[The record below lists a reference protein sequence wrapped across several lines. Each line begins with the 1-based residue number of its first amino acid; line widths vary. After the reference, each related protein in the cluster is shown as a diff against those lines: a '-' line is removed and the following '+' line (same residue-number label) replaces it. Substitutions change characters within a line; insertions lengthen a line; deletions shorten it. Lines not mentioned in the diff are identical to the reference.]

1 MVGCLFSTSTS
12 LSSKSADIRFT
23 FPLTAYKL
31 RSQLK
36 NHLGIIC
43 MYKIGQTIELSPNAE
58 ALIIDRTT
66 TAVTLERTFTSQ
78 VTVPL
83 DELTAALVEPPEL
96 LYGVGFNSGGQHLT
110 NNPTTGQPTPAF
122 TAWEQMLRRSDEL
135 VQFKLYKFAG
145 FAVAQIW
152 HDFQNF
158 ADWFVVHW
166 KKAHSFWP
174 TLNAETGQK
183 VYSPTTVR
191 WTPSQEGIP
200 ADILVATRQL
210 V

>member
-23 FPLTAYKL
+23 FQLTAYKL
-31 RSQLK
+31 WPQLK
-36 NHLGIIC
+36 NHHGIIS
-43 MYKIGQTIELSPNAE
+43 MYKIGQTIELSQDAD

-66 TAVTLERTFTSQ
+66 TTVTLERTFKSH

-83 DELTAALVEPPEL
+83 EGFTAAIVEPPEL
-96 LYGVGFNSGGQHLT
+96 LHGVGFNSGGQHLT
-110 NNPTTGQPTPAF
+110 NNPTTGHPTPAY

-145 FAVAQIW
+145 FTVAPIW

-158 ADWFVVHW
+158 ADWFVVYW

-174 TLNAETGQK
+174 TLNKETGKK
-183 VYSPTTVR
+183 VYSPTSVR
-191 WTPSQEGIP
+191 WTPSADGIP
-200 ADILVATRQL
+200 ADILVATRSL